1 MPCCLKLHALTNL
14 LMKPTN
20 DMKQHIKEKDS
31 YNITPNKA
39 NFISSLKATKN
50 HSLSIKNTSTSMLK
64 TNKSLVS
71 RKFIYLKKN

>member
-31 YNITPNKA
+31 YNITPNKV
-39 NFISSLKATKN
+39 NFISSLKATKKSFSVDKKYLN
-50 HSLSIKNTSTSMLK
+50 FYVKNQ
-64 TNKSLVS
+64 
-71 RKFIYLKKN
+71 

>member
-31 YNITPNKA
+31 YNITPNKV